1 MDSLSSRVTQMN
13 EKMYDF
19 EQNKRNN
26 LIFYGLPSDHE
37 ETPESLAL
45 SVQRLLKE
53 KMLLKREMIITQ
65 VHTVTIR
72 VRNEHN
78 IRENRKFI
86 KTLDVMC

>member
-1 MDSLSSRVTQMN
+1 MN

-65 VHTVTIR
+65 VHK

-78 IRENRKFI
+78 IREYLKSI
-86 KTLDVMC
+86 KTLEVLC

>member
-1 MDSLSSRVTQMN
+1 MN

-19 EQNKRNN
+19 EANKRNN

>member
-1 MDSLSSRVTQMN
+1 MN

-72 VRNEHN
+72 ARNEHN
-78 IRENRKFI
+78 FRENRKFI

>member
-65 VHTVTIR
+65 VHK
-72 VRNEHN
+72 VRNERN
-78 IRENRKFI
+78 IREYLKSI
-86 KTLDVMC
+86 KTLEVLC

>member
-65 VHTVTIR
+65 VHSTQLLLEFAT
-72 VRNEHN
+72 N
-78 IRENRKFI
+78 ITFAKIAN
-86 KTLDVMC
+86 L

>member
-1 MDSLSSRVTQMN
+1 MN

-19 EQNKRNN
+19 EANKRNN

-86 KTLDVMC
+86 I

>member
-1 MDSLSSRVTQMN
+1 MN

>member
-1 MDSLSSRVTQMN
+1 MN

-26 LIFYGLPSDHE
+26 LIFYGMPSDHE

>member
-19 EQNKRNN
+19 EANKRNN
-26 LIFYGLPSDHE
+26 LIFYGLPADHE

-65 VHTVTIR
+65 VHT
-72 VRNEHN
+72 
-78 IRENRKFI
+78 
-86 KTLDVMC
+86 LCQQSSQ